1 MGFPLV
7 RLYGFT
13 ALAVVWHYRASTA
26 AYSGFLASGGYGDCH
41 SPSWL
46 TGAYSG
52 SGLFLKIVGLASGFP
67 LACSM
72 GHHFVGEVLVDT
84 DFLLDLEFYA

>member
-7 RLYGFT
+7 RLYGFV
-13 ALAVVWHYRASTA
+13 ALALVWRYRASTA

-52 SGLFLKIVGLASGFP
+52 SGLFLKIVGLASGFFFFG
-67 LACSM
+67 LVHGVSCYGRSAC
-72 GHHFVGEVLVDT
+72 
-84 DFLLDLEFYA
+84 